1 MTNNSIAPA
10 ITSWSAL
17 WQTDREVLYVS
28 EVATL
33 LGLDPRTVTSSI
45 EAGELPGTR
54 VGRRVLVPRGPL
66 LERLGITQPAA

>member
-1 MTNNSIAPA
+1 MANNTIAPV
-10 ITSWSAL
+10 IRSWSEL

-45 EAGELPGTR
+45 ESGDLPGRR
-54 VGRRVLVPRGPL
+54 VGRKILVPRTAL
-66 LERLGITQPAA
+66 LEALGITRPAA